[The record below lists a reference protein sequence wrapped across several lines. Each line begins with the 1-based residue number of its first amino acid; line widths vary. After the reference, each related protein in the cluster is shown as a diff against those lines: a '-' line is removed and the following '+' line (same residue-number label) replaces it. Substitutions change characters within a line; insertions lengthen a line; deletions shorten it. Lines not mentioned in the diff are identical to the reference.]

1 MEHVVD
7 AGNAKNARVE
17 TAVVIAR
24 MGDSS
29 ARQVMLDRNQ
39 TNMLMVLLQHVIFQ
53 DAPWTISD
61 EPLSG
66 MVIE

>member
-1 MEHVVD
+1 MD